1 MGWKY
6 LQSRRGFGLAW
17 GESTGMD
24 RPEAT
29 PPLTS
34 VYLANAEATQAYG
47 QQLAQQLPPGALL
60 LLKGGLGAGKT
71 CLVQGL
77 AAGLGL
83 TEPVTSPTF
92 ALAQHYGLAPGSGS
106 GPGGS
111 SSGADP
117 LLIHLDLY
125 RLEQA
130 AAADDLFCQEEE
142 QALASGALMAVEWP
156 ERLSFVPAPAWQL
169 SLSQEG
175 EGRRAVLVAP

>member
-1 MGWKY
+1 
-6 LQSRRGFGLAW
+6 
-17 GESTGMD
+17 
-24 RPEAT
+24 
-29 PPLTS
+29 LTS

-92 ALAQHYGLAPGSGS
+92 ALAQHYGLAP